1 MALFMY
7 PHALTGALAAS
18 SGRAIRFNT
27 MTLPAYS
34 FVLGLIALLGLMAIA
49 AGVKV
54 DTPQDAV
61 PQLVLWAF
69 PGLVRRLLLRGDRAR
84 RAGAGGGH
92 VDRRGQ
98 HLHPQHLEA
107 VHPPGDDAAGGI
119 GSRQARFAG
128 GEGRRARW

>member
-7 PHALTGALAAS
+7 PHALTGSLAAS
-18 SGRAIRFNT
+18 SGSAIRRNT

-34 FVLGLIALLGLMAIA
+34 FVLGLIALLGLMAHA

-54 DTPQDAV
+54 ANPQDAV
-61 PQLVLWAF
+61 PQLVLRAF
-69 PGLVRRLLLRGDRAR
+69 PRLVRRLLLRGDRDR

-98 HLHPQHLEA
+98 HLHAQHLEA
-107 VHPPGDDAAGGI
+107 VRR
-119 GSRQARFAG
+119 SRR
-128 GEGRRARW
+128 

>member
-7 PHALTGALAAS
+7 PHAMTGTLAAS

-34 FVLGLIALLGLMAIA
+34 FVLGLIALLGLMALA

-54 DTPQDAV
+54 AAPAGRGAAARAV
-61 PQLVLWAF
+61 GVPR
-69 PGLVRRLLLRGDRAR
+69 LVRRLLLRRDRAR
-84 RAGAGGGH
+84 RAGAGGGD
-92 VDRRGQ
+92 VDRRRQ

-107 VHPPGDDAAGGI
+107 VHP
-119 GSRQARFAG
+119 SRR
-128 GEGRRARW
+128 